1 MNKQEMLT
9 VLAKKTSLP
18 KTKCEKVI
26 DEFKNLILD
35 VCGKGEELSL
45 RNFGAFKMFETKERR
60 YLNPQTKRYYIC
72 KPKKVIQF
80 KGYKNFK
87 YAFQY

>member
-60 YLNPQTKRYYIC
+60 YLNPQTKRYYVC
-72 KPKKVIQF
+72 KPKKVNQF